1 MIKHLNLAWQRIRR
15 SPYQAISAISI
26 MTMSLF
32 LAGFFVIL
40 AMGSNLV
47 LKYFETRP
55 QINGFFQID
64 LTPSSDQ
71 VNLITSHLTN
81 TGLVE
86 SVRYISKEDALKIYK
101 DLNQNDPLLT
111 EAVTANL
118 LPASVEISAKNPR
131 DLKQLADIL
140 KKEPGIEDVRFAEDV
155 VGTLNRWIS
164 SIRTTGAVLVGI
176 HIFIT
181 FTVILLVVGIKVSG
195 RRDEISLLQLV
206 GATPAY
212 ISAPFIFE
220 GIIYGVLGAVLA
232 WGISYLV
239 ILYSTGFWAGFL
251 SGIVTLPPSPTSM
264 ISLLGGLVG
273 LGTLVGGFGG
283 AMAVYRFLKG

>member
-1 MIKHLNLAWQRIRR
+1 
-15 SPYQAISAISI
+15 
-26 MTMSLF
+26 
-32 LAGFFVIL
+32 
-40 AMGSNLV
+40 MGSNLV